1 MFSYFAKW
9 VVFHIY
15 LETPWVSIKDPY
27 PAAERLLC
35 SVRQPICYEAV
46 NLSKLE

>member
-9 VVFHIY
+9 VVFCY
-15 LETPWVSIKDPY
+15 LDTPWVFIEDPY
-27 PAAERLLC
+27 LAAERLLC